1 MRGGSDVERL
11 AEQGSLQLG
20 GALVDALAADHECAG
35 ARTPPARRLAE
46 SRPPSHTAPPRA
58 VRPPP
63 LPLSHRDRGYEEL
76 ADHLRDGSA
85 SHRPDSPN
93 RPPLSPAASGTA
105 ASKPPDAG
113 LQRDASFGSEASR
126 SAQESVSKSAGEAT
140 PSAAPSPV
148 KQGLLACYRQGSM
161 RGLQQHHSSHNVAGE
176 AREERVA
183 RAAATGA
190 SGLLHLQL
198 ERAILNAVESSEQRI
213 MTRLKAHH
221 EKLGARLK
229 RIEDDLGSILDLEQ
243 PSAVRR
249 AQKQLQLLKRAVHRG
264 V

>member
-85 SHRPDSPN
+85 SHRPHSPN

-126 SAQESVSKSAGEAT
+126 LAEESVSKSAGEAT
-140 PSAAPSPV
+140 PSAAPSPY
-148 KQGLLACYRQGSM
+148 KQGLACYRQGSM
-161 RGLQQHHSSHNVAGE
+161 RGLQQHLSSHNVAGE
-176 AREERVA
+176 AAALGA

-190 SGLLHLQL
+190 SDLLHLQL